1 MADILSGVRVGPFV
15 VFKDAD
21 GMRHA
26 VRQGAIL
33 AISECEGGVVTIQMT
48 GSRVALVRQAFERVL
63 TWFG

>member
-1 MADILSGVRVGPFV
+1 MSDLLSGVRVGPFV

-33 AISECEGGVVTIQMT
+33 AISEHEGDVVTISMT
-48 GSRVALVRQAFERVL
+48 GSRSALVRQAFDRVVA
-63 TWFG
+63 WFG

>member
-1 MADILSGVRVGPFV
+1 MSDILSGVRVGPFI

-33 AISECEGGVVTIQMT
+33 AISDGDVVTISMT
-48 GSRVALVRQAFERVL
+48 GSRSALVRQAFDRVL
-63 TWFG
+63 AWFR

>member
-1 MADILSGVRVGPFV
+1 VGPFI

-33 AISECEGGVVTIQMT
+33 AISECDGDIVTISMT
-48 GSRVALVRQAFERVL
+48 GSRSALVRQAFDRVL
-63 TWFG
+63 SWFR

>member
-1 MADILSGVRVGPFV
+1 MSDLLSGVRVGPFV

-33 AISECEGGVVTIQMT
+33 AISEHEGDVVTISMT
-48 GSRVALVRQAFERVL
+48 GSRSALVRQAFDRVL
-63 TWFG
+63 AWFR

>member
-1 MADILSGVRVGPFV
+1 MSDLLSGVRVGPFV

-33 AISECEGGVVTIQMT
+33 AISEHEGDVVTISMT
-48 GSRVALVRQAFERVL
+48 GSRSALVRQAFDKVL
-63 TWFG
+63 SWFR